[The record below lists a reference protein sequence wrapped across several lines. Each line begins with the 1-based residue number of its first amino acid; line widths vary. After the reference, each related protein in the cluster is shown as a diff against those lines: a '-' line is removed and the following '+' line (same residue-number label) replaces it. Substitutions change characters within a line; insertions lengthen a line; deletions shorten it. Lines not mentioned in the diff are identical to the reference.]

1 MRKYLL
7 FVLLTACFFTMA
19 EEDYANV
26 VGKVEN
32 WIENNYRKGSRAIK
46 IKYSELDEIINEKG
60 IGKQAKIIK
69 LKKAFPKAFVK
80 VEKPLIYQEPIS
92 WEIHSLS
99 LGYDITESATGT
111 TKDVDI
117 LKAVS
122 SNESESSN
130 STQSSNISKHK
141 VDAGAGTNAEIGLN
155 PFKWLDNLSGSKIQ
169 LHARYVYG
177 KDWTNQRTELWS
189 DRNKE
194 IFLKERAKITEMIH
208 QVGVR
213 NLHLTFAISFT
224 NNSNEEVRCDLKK
237 IEIPVYMNGKL
248 IKSATFHGS
257 LEEIIILAKTTVVLS
272 FRMNL
277 DTTSARELVAF
288 MGNHAPD
295 IRIDHSSIIFEMKE
309 SQRSINITAK
319 GNVHTIPVQMSMPG
333 FQSTWNIR
341 KYHTSNSKTVT
352 IREALKAVNDDL
364 YRVAQRDLMKWE
376 NGTLVSFSDI
386 PFEIS
391 SDVNAERCYFVF
403 LQDNDSKKLIPV
415 NAGTLDQ
422 PLPASGITLWSIY
435 SEKPE
440 SYENIPSGVKKQ
452 ILEKLERIAE
462 KEELSNLMFFVGKLY
477 FKGFPNKNEKKA
489 FEWFEKAA
497 EKGNAYAQNGLGYCY
512 YYSKGVE
519 QNYAE
524 AVKWYEKA
532 AAQNHAEAKAR
543 LDACYYFGEGVEQ
556 NYAEAVKWYQEA
568 AEKGYTVAQ
577 YYLGMCYDFGKG
589 VEQNHAEAV
598 KWYRE
603 AAEKGDAGA
612 QYNLGLCYAKGEGV
626 EQNYSEAVKWYREAA
641 EKGYAVAQYNLGV
654 CYAKG
659 EGVEKNYAEAVKW
672 FRKAAEQNNAEG
684 QALLGGC
691 YLQGIGVEKNPAKAK
706 ELFRKAAAQGFEPA
720 KEALQKMEQAEQ

>member
-7 FVLLTACFFTMA
+7 FALLTACFFTLA

-122 SNESESSN
+122 SNESEHNS
-130 STQSSNISKHK
+130 STQSSRISRHK
-141 VDAGAGTNAEIGLN
+141 VDAGAGANAEIGQN
-155 PFKWLDNLSGSKIQ
+155 PFKWLDHLSGSTIQ

-319 GNVHTIPVQMSMPG
+319 GNVHTIPVQISMPG
-333 FQSTWNIR
+333 FYSTWNIR
-341 KYHTSNSKTVT
+341 KYHTSNSNTVT
-352 IREALKAVNDDL
+352 IGEALKAVNDDL
-364 YRVAQRDLMKWE
+364 YRVVQRDLMKWE

-403 LQDNDSKKLIPV
+403 LQDNDTRKLIPV

-462 KEELSNLMFFVGKLY
+462 KKKLSNLMFFVGKFY

-524 AVKWYEKA
+524 AVKWYRK
-532 AAQNHAEAKAR
+532 
-543 LDACYYFGEGVEQ
+543 
-556 NYAEAVKWYQEA
+556 A
-568 AEKGYTVAQ
+568 AEKGY
-577 YYLGMCYDFGKG
+577 
-589 VEQNHAEAV
+589 AV
-598 KWYRE
+598 
-603 AAEKGDAGA
+603 A
-612 QYNLGLCYAKGEGV
+612 QYNLGVCYAKGEGV

-706 ELFRKAAAQGFEPA
+706 ELFQKAAAQGFEPA